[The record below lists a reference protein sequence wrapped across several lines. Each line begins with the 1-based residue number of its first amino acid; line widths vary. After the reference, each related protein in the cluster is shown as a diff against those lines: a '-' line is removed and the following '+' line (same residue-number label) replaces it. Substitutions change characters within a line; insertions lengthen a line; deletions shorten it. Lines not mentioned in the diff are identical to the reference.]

1 MAEPNSSTARP
12 FDWILLAFGV
22 VMAGGGFFFT
32 LVFLGHTRSPN
43 HIYGPN
49 WLEVPRRADILRSR
63 PFSARSCLA
72 ARS

>member
-1 MAEPNSSTARP
+1 
-12 FDWILLAFGV
+12 
-22 VMAGGGFFFT
+22 MAGGGFFFT